1 MLSSLRNRFGS
12 SGAGAGGRLRL
23 AVLLAALAAFLL
35 LSVGQAFAA
44 ETPHMKVI
52 IVGSG
57 NGEVESLESG
67 EFGGEEPQ
75 IKCSYNGSA
84 VSGVC
89 ENTPGAKMEE
99 EEGVEEFFYRES
111 LVAKAAPGS
120 KIVSWTVNKGRNPPN
135 ACPHVAGAIDL
146 TQCTVFTNSGT
157 TAGSEWEVTVEFAGL
172 PLNLTINVNGAAGA
186 GTVTSAPSGINC
198 SAGSQC
204 SAELEGAASL
214 TAHPATG
221 YMVAG
226 WIGCKQ
232 TSATTCSVV
241 PLDPEGEEREAT
253 AIFLREG
260 SQGAQGEKGK
270 QGETGASGA
279 TGPQGAKGD
288 AGAQGAAG
296 AQGPAGPQGPA
307 GKVNVTCKTKGKKV
321 TCTVKN
327 AAKSSSA
334 QSLHWRLMH
343 GGHAYSHGASPSGE
357 LQLDLRHTPPGHY
370 RLHIQGQKGSTPI
383 VVG

>member
-1 MLSSLRNRFGS
+1 MFSTLRNRFGN
-12 SGAGAGGRLRL
+12 SGAGSDSGGRARL
-23 AVLLAALAAFLL
+23 AVLLATVAAFLL
-35 LSVGQAFAA
+35 IPAAQAFSA
-44 ETPHMKVI
+44 EVPHLKVN
-52 IVGSG
+52 IVGTGS
-57 NGEVESLESG
+57 GEVESEENF
-67 EFGGEEPQ
+67 EFGGEPQ
-75 IKCSYNGSA
+75 IQCSYNGSA
-84 VSGVC
+84 TSGVC
-89 ENTPGAKMEE
+89 ENTPSEMVEI
-99 EEGVEEFFYRES
+99 EEGEEYFYYRDY
-111 LVAKAAPGS
+111 LIANAAPGS
-120 KIVSWTVNKGRNPPN
+120 ELGSWTVNKGHNG
-135 ACPHVAGAIDL
+135 AGSCPRAGTPTWCSL
-146 TQCTVFTNSGT
+146 FTNSGT
-157 TAGSEWEVTVEFAGL
+157 TEGSEWEVTAEFVAFSL
-172 PLNLTINVNGAAGA
+172 SLTVNVNGASGA
-186 GTVTSAPSGINC
+186 GTVTSAPTGINC

-204 SAELEGAASL
+204 SVEVAGATTL

-253 AIFLREG
+253 AIFLKEG
-260 SQGAQGEKGK
+260 SQGQQGQKGSQGEA
-270 QGETGASGA
+270 GAPGA
-279 TGPQGAKGD
+279 TGSQGAKGD
-288 AGAQGAAG
+288 TGSQGAAG

-307 GKVNVTCKTKGKKV
+307 GKVNVTCKVKGKKV

-343 GGHAYSHGASPSGE
+343 GGHAYSHGASPSGD
-357 LQLDLRHTPPGHY
+357 LRLDLRHTPPGRY